1 MKQVRRCI
9 SILLVCVFM
18 LTTSAFAAVNA
29 SDQIVMYSIYAIPIG
44 DGQISIEFTI
54 TAPGI
59 MKEIGAEDI
68 YVYEVTSHGL
78 EQKVHYDKEDPEMIL
93 TDTWRQAE
101 DIIFYGEA
109 GKEYYI
115 TVTIYAKDYN
125 NQSDSRSKSFY
136 VTAD

>member
-1 MKQVRRCI
+1 MKQVRRCV
-9 SILLVCVFM
+9 SILLVCVLM
-18 LTTSAFAAVNA
+18 LTTSAFATAKA
-29 SDQIVMYSIYAIPIG
+29 SEQISSYSIKAIPVG
-44 DGQISIEFTI
+44 SGQIAIEFTI

-59 MKEIGAEDI
+59 MKEIGAENI

-78 EQKVHYDKEDPEMIL
+78 EQKAHYDKEDPEMIL

-109 GKEYYI
+109 GKDYYI
-115 TVTIYAKDYN
+115 SVTVYAKDYN

>member
-1 MKQVRRCI
+1 MKQVRRCV
-9 SILLVCVFM
+9 SILLVCVLM
-18 LTTSAFAAVNA
+18 LTTSAFAATKA
-29 SDQIVMYSIYAIPIG
+29 SDQIVSYSIYATPIG
-44 DGQISIEFTI
+44 NGKITIDFTI
-54 TAPGI
+54 MATGI

-125 NQSDSRSKSFY
+125 NQSDSRFKSFY